1 MELRGDGAVEKA
13 YGVLVQVTQKLGHL
27 VGGGAAWKGEIP
39 VQDKLGLWVLLAA
52 AQQAGPGVDLH
63 ADAPLQGQLR
73 VHGGLADLALIT
85 SGSPRMPR

>member
-52 AQQAGPGVDLH
+52 AQQAGP
-63 ADAPLQGQLR
+63 AWIFMRTPPSR
-73 VHGGLADLALIT
+73 VSSVSMADLPTLLSST
-85 SGSPRMPR
+85 SGSP